1 MLSTS
6 KLNSTS
12 FDNLARRVV
21 KLLRFG
27 KNDVQSPIEAA
38 PYGHDSNP
46 IKDMIA
52 IYGTTQRQGDTVVVG
67 YINVN
72 QLAEVGENRL
82 YSTNA
87 NGDLQT
93 YVWLKN
99 NGDILLG
106 GDADNA
112 VRYSPLNNELSSFK
126 TQVQAE
132 LAKIQIAIAGVGG
145 VYTPGTL
152 SLDISQAKTDKIKTP

>member
-12 FDNLARRVV
+12 FDDLKRRVV

-52 IYGTTQRQGDTVVVG
+52 IYGTTQRQGDTVVIG

-112 VRYSPLNNELSSFK
+112 VRYSPLSNELTAFK
-126 TQVQAE
+126 NLIQTE
-132 LAKIQIAIAGVGG
+132 LGKIQTAIVGVGG

-152 SLDISQAKTDKIKTP
+152 TLDISQAKTDKIKTP